1 MGCSFV
7 RSAEIIDMAGRK
19 VNVPD
24 NIQSVIPYDN
34 KTNMLLYPIA
44 GKMMIA
50 KAWAGENT
58 NMRYISK
65 EYSSMKEVD
74 LKNAE
79 EVLRLNPDI
88 IIVGTFINK
97 NTKSEVSRYV
107 KFANKINKPLVIV
120 DLEIMNLDK
129 TYDFLGKLLGLES
142 QSSRCSQFIQSV
154 YTDIASYPTSTTSS
168 SVYIANSESGL
179 RTAPMGNIHAKMFE
193 IMGWKNANKAPMD
206 AKGFSIISIEQLM
219 AANPDYIFCMGKGNG
234 NPYKSIADK
243 KVWNNLSAFKK
254 NRVYN
259 IPSDPFIW
267 FDMPPSINRLCG
279 LIWFGQ
285 LFKNQSADTT
295 QAKIIDF
302 YRLFYKY
309 NLSES
314 EYQEMVAKH

>member
-1 MGCSFV
+1 MKERRIITVLFILIMGCSFV

-142 QSSRCSQFIQSV
+142 IGRV
-154 YTDIASYPTSTTSS
+154 
-168 SVYIANSESGL
+168 SG
-179 RTAPMGNIHAKMFE
+179 RQG
-193 IMGWKNANKAPMD
+193 
-206 AKGFSIISIEQLM
+206 
-219 AANPDYIFCMGKGNG
+219 
-234 NPYKSIADK
+234 
-243 KVWNNLSAFKK
+243 V
-254 NRVYN
+254 
-259 IPSDPFIW
+259 
-267 FDMPPSINRLCG
+267 
-279 LIWFGQ
+279 
-285 LFKNQSADTT
+285 
-295 QAKIIDF
+295 
-302 YRLFYKY
+302 
-309 NLSES
+309 
-314 EYQEMVAKH
+314 